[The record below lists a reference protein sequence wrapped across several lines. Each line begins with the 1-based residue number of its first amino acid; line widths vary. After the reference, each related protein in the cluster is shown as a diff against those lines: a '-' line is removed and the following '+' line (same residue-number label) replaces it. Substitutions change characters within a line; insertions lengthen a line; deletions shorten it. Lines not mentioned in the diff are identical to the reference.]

1 MAERRGWRDHPLTQ
15 LTLVRSLEFIREPE
29 ALFWTFVFPVLL
41 TAGLGLAFRS
51 RPVEVVPVGVLAEA
65 TAPAAVALGSDPR
78 VAVRPLG
85 DSAAAQALRT
95 GKVAVLVVPGAAGGV
110 TYRFDEARPEARAAR
125 ALVDDILQR
134 AAGRT
139 DPMAVREE
147 KVSERGS
154 RYVDFLVPGL
164 IAMNL
169 MSTGIWGIGFNLVD
183 QRRKKLLKRMV
194 ATPMPRSHYLLSFVL
209 SRIGWLILEV
219 AVLLGFGLWVFG
231 VPLRGSLGTFT
242 VSALLGALMFGGLG
256 LLIASRART
265 IEGASGLMNLVM
277 LPMWVFSGVFFS
289 AGNFPEVMQ
298 PLIQALPLTAA
309 VDALRMVMLEGATLG
324 QAGPELAIMG
334 AWLVGTFALAL
345 RLFRWQ

>member
-1 MAERRGWRDHPLTQ
+1 MAERRGWRDHPLYQ

-65 TAPAAVALGSDPR
+65 TAPVVSALGADPR
-78 VAVRPLG
+78 VAARALD
-85 DSAAAQALRT
+85 DSGAAQALRT
-95 GKVAVLVVPGAAGGV
+95 GKIAVLVVPDAAGGV

-125 ALVDDILQR
+125 ALADDILQR
-134 AAGRT
+134 AAGRA

-194 ATPMPRSHYLLSFVL
+194 ATPMPRSSYLLSFVL
-209 SRIGWLILEV
+209 SRIGWLVLEV

-231 VPLRGSLGTFT
+231 VPLRGSLLTFT

-265 IEGASGLMNLVM
+265 IEAASGLMNLAM

-289 AGNFPEVMQ
+289 AGNFPDLMQ

-309 VDALRMVMLEGATLG
+309 VDALRLVMLEGATLG
-324 QAGPELAIMG
+324 QAAPELAIMG
-334 AWLVGTFALAL
+334 AWLLGTFALAL

>member
-1 MAERRGWRDHPLTQ
+1 MAERRGWRDHPLYQ

-65 TAPAAVALGSDPR
+65 TAPVVSALGADPR
-78 VAVRPLG
+78 VAARALD
-85 DSAAAQALRT
+85 DSGAAQALRT
-95 GKVAVLVVPGAAGGV
+95 GKIAVLVVPDAAGGV

-125 ALVDDILQR
+125 ALADDILQR
-134 AAGRT
+134 AAGRA

-194 ATPMPRSHYLLSFVL
+194 ATPMPRSSYLLSFVL
-209 SRIGWLILEV
+209 SRIGWLVLEV

-231 VPLRGSLGTFT
+231 VPLHGSLLTFT

-265 IEGASGLMNLVM
+265 IEAASGLMNLAM

-289 AGNFPEVMQ
+289 AGNFPDLMQ

-309 VDALRMVMLEGATLG
+309 VDALRLVMLEGATLG
-324 QAGPELAIMG
+324 QAAPELAIMG
-334 AWLVGTFALAL
+334 AWLLGTFALAL